1 MFHMIANSAWMVNIN
16 INININKSINININ
30 KIDINNDI

>member
-30 KIDINNDI
+30 KIGINNDI

>member
-1 MFHMIANSAWMVNIN
+1 MIANSAWMVNIN

-30 KIDINNDI
+30 KTDINNDI

>member
-1 MFHMIANSAWMVNIN
+1 MITNSAWMVNIN

-30 KIDINNDI
+30 KIGINNDI

>member
-1 MFHMIANSAWMVNIN
+1 MIANSAWMVNIN

-30 KIDINNDI
+30 KIGINNDI

>member
-1 MFHMIANSAWMVNIN
+1 MIANSAWMVNIN

>member
-1 MFHMIANSAWMVNIN
+1 MIANSAQMVNIN
-16 INININKSINININ
+16 INININKSINMNIN

>member
-1 MFHMIANSAWMVNIN
+1 MFHMITNSAWMVNIN

-30 KIDINNDI
+30 KIGVNNDI